1 MAGDQY
7 DFEGQAGA
15 EELARL
21 AAKLAGATKKDA
33 LAKLLKQAGDLLEKA
48 PQDVSAALGDAGDD
62 LAAALARPAVL
73 QHADKDVR
81 LHAGFCLAH
90 LLRVWAPEV
99 PYDDEQLAVREQW
112 CFLWRLY
119 LARGGACAL
128 SARALAV
135 AAARFRAS
143 PLASQPSAWPIG

>member
-7 DFEGQAGA
+7 DFEASAGA

-62 LAAALARPAVL
+62 LAAALARPAIL

-99 PYDDEQLAVREQW
+99 PYDDDQLAVRKDPVGVVGADASR
-112 CFLWRLY
+112 CGARLS
-119 LARGGACAL
+119 R
-128 SARALAV
+128 
-135 AAARFRAS
+135 ARFRA
-143 PLASQPSAWPIG
+143 PPPAAVLGAHELG